1 MKTDGPKLKTR
12 SQLHSALSAQGLSS
26 FKGLCITVTCVL
38 LDKSLH
44 SHNFSPTR
52 KLNPFCQNSLTQ
64 CEKTTCTELA
74 SHLGVGKRVCILSTG
89 AGFMLLVLGKHR
101 SCQPTWSQ
109 VQSAITFHWSHTLI
123 CRNRV
128 DTE

>member
-1 MKTDGPKLKTR
+1 MTTKTDGPKLKTR
-12 SQLHSALSAQGLSS
+12 SQLDSASSAQGLSS

-44 SHNFSPTR
+44 CHNFSSTR

-74 SHLGVGKRVCILSTG
+74 SHLGVGKRVCILSSG
-89 AGFMLLVLGKHR
+89 AGGRGGGVHALG
-101 SCQPTWSQ
+101 TG
-109 VQSAITFHWSHTLI
+109 
-123 CRNRV
+123 
-128 DTE
+128 